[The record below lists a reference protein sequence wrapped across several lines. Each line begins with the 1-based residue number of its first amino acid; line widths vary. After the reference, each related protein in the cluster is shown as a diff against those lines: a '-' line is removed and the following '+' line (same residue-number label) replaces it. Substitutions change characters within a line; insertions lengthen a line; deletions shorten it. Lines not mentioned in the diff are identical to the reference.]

1 MNFNLNKDKFL
12 SIDDAFSVLKE
23 DNMNKAACEKK
34 KKSLEGC
41 FKGKFSV
48 RLIDADP
55 KLPLFIMSVFP
66 EMDTVMKIITAVSS
80 NDEKKESVVRK

>member
-12 SIDDAFSVLKE
+12 SIDNAFSVLKE
-23 DNMNKAACEKK
+23 DHVNKAACEIIE
-34 KKSLEGC
+34 KSLESC

-66 EMDTVMKIITAVSS
+66 EFDTIMKIITTMS
-80 NDEKKESVVRK
+80 RIT